1 MIVYANCQHFIQVN
15 AAVSDTS
22 LLLQLQADNTMAFE
36 SLYWK
41 YHAAIYAN
49 ALKITRSRNAA
60 EDIVQEVF
68 FALWEKRHSLNPD
81 KNIAGWLFTLSFHKS
96 VDSLRKALREPV
108 GLPALGEISDDKPL
122 PADTEE
128 SRAGALCR
136 LEEAMARLSPQKRKV
151 LELCKLQGKS
161 YEEAAR
167 EMHISKYTVKEY
179 LSGAVI
185 SVREYLRTHSF
196 LLLAV
201 LVRIIT
207 GR

>member
-1 MIVYANCQHFIQVN
+1 MN
-15 AAVSDTS
+15 AVVSDTS

-41 YHAAIYAN
+41 YHTAVYAN
-49 ALKITRSRNAA
+49 VLKITRNRNAA

-68 FALWEKRHSLNPD
+68 FTLWEKRHSLNPD

-96 VDSLRKALREPV
+96 IDSLKKALREPS
-108 GLPALGEISDDKPL
+108 GLPALVDLPDDKMGS
-122 PADTEE
+122 AGAEE
-128 SRAGALCR
+128 SQALALRR

-179 LSGAVI
+179 LSGAVVSI
-185 SVREYLRTHSF
+185 REYLRTHSF
-196 LLLAV
+196 LLLLAA
-201 LVRIIT
+201 LACLIS

>member
-1 MIVYANCQHFIQVN
+1 
-15 AAVSDTS
+15 
-22 LLLQLQADNTMAFE
+22 MAFE

-41 YHAAIYAN
+41 YHAAVYAN

-96 VDSLRKALREPV
+96 VDSLRKSLREPV
-108 GLPALGEISDDKPL
+108 GLPALGELSDDKPL

-128 SRAGALCR
+128 GRAAALSR

-179 LSGAVI
+179 LSGAVV

-196 LLLAV
+196 LLLLAA
-201 LVRIIT
+201 LARIIT
-207 GR
+207 SR